1 MHLHFTMCFSSSI
14 ICLLVVTCHG
24 SINVYDSG
32 LSYREDDDGSRFHD
46 TSHISNKN
54 FTTSNV
60 TSSDVRLL
68 RNSHQNDTNTDLSSH
83 LQQKTVHKL
92 KEPTIISK
100 KSTLNAIRERRSLNG
115 DFVLPFPIR
124 NSHAG
129 HDHSM
134 QQAPSVMT
142 NGHSHFHPHNTSTD
156 EDHHSSVHSEH
167 HGAALHPT
175 DVIHKDDDLQG
186 LSEDK
191 VSHVNKKESHDG
203 NHKLSSKKQAAS
215 ESAVDATHQAH
226 SRPCE
231 DRHEG
236 DEEGEDHEH
245 DHDHEPSANYHQHYP
260 LNDRHIS
267 GKVWLYASI
276 AVVLISLCGL
286 ISVAV
291 IPIMQKWFY
300 HTLLQFLV
308 GLAVGSLS
316 GDGLLHLMPHAILD
330 GEDTYDHVKG
340 ESHPH
345 HHSDDSSAMEMK
357 AIWKGLAALCG
368 IFLFFI
374 AERLLG
380 ALATYRRQKN
390 EAKLTRHP
398 KNMIQVRGEEGAGN
412 GSVGEKLAQPK
423 KNSYDHIREK
433 DEKETIQMLQSEAS
447 PSKKGSNQ
455 SIHEIGFHGRS
466 SFSIEPEVT
475 VAYRPDSDSS
485 VIVSEHHGHGHA
497 HSHDIPQSV
506 SAVAWM
512 VIMGDGLHNFCDGL
526 AIGAAFASGDADG
539 ISTTV
544 AVFCHELPHELG
556 DFAMLLKTGMKVKE
570 ALFYNGLSSVLC
582 FIGMLIGV
590 SLGNVHSATNWV
602 FAGTAGMFLYI
613 ALVDMLPELTSPSVS
628 PGTASMTTLLVQVI
642 GICIGISIML
652 LIALYEHELHSIVS

>member
-1 MHLHFTMCFSSSI
+1 MCFSSSI

-24 SINVYDSG
+24 SIHAYGSG
-32 LSYREDDDGSRFHD
+32 SGYVKEDDGSRIND
-46 TSHISNKN
+46 TSHISNK
-54 FTTSNV
+54 T
-60 TSSDVRLL
+60 VR
-68 RNSHQNDTNTDLSSH
+68 RQNGFSTDIRIHQNDTKANLTSLL
-83 LQQKTVHKL
+83 LQKIIYRPVK
-92 KEPTIISK
+92 PTETIEQIK
-100 KSTLNAIRERRSLNG
+100 RERRNLKD
-115 DFVLPFPIR
+115 DFMLPFPIR

-129 HDHSM
+129 HDHSI
-134 QQAPSVMT
+134 QQGPSVMG
-142 NGHSHFHPHNTSTD
+142 NGHSHYHSHSNNSD
-156 EDHHSSVHSEH
+156 EDSHLPIHSES
-167 HGAALHPT
+167 HGADQHPS
-175 DVIHKDDDLQG
+175 DIIHKEDNLQDLTE
-186 LSEDK
+186 SK
-191 VSHVNKKESHDG
+191 ISHVDTKESHEGNNHKSSKKHAEGESSEAG
-203 NHKLSSKKQAAS
+203 NHK
-215 ESAVDATHQAH
+215 HH
-226 SRPCE
+226 PCE
-231 DRHEG
+231 DTHE
-236 DEEGEDHEH
+236 DEEEDHLN
-245 DHDHEPSANYHQHYP
+245 EPSANYHQHHP
-260 LNDRHIS
+260 SNTRHIS
-267 GKVWLYASI
+267 GKVWLYASL
-276 AVVLISLCGL
+276 AVILISLCGL

-330 GEDTYDHVKG
+330 GEDTHNHSEG
-340 ESHPH
+340 NH
-345 HHSDDSSAMEMK
+345 HHHHEDDSSKQTMEMK

-368 IFLFFI
+368 IFLFFV

-380 ALATYRRQKN
+380 ALAAYRRQKH
-390 EAKLTRHP
+390 EAQMSRHP
-398 KNMIQVRGEEGAGN
+398 KNMIQVRGEDGANN

-485 VIVSEHHGHGHA
+485 VIVSEHHGHSHA
-497 HSHDIPQSV
+497 HSHEIPQSV

-556 DFAMLLKTGMKVKE
+556 DFAMLLKTGMKVKQ

-582 FIGMLIGV
+582 FVGMIIGV

-613 ALVDMLPELTSPSVS
+613 ALVDMLPELSTPSNNPGPAAVS
-628 PGTASMTTLLVQVI
+628 TLLVQFI
-642 GICIGISIML
+642 GICMGISIML